1 MFKQFFSAVLLGLL
15 VTATATA
22 QPASPQT
29 YLVQTYSIPTT
40 IMLGGTVVPYKEVTL
55 AAQVSGRIE
64 MIAGTEGDRF
74 SQEAALVALDDA
86 ELLAQRRA
94 AFAEMMNADA
104 VLRNASMQYSR
115 ELYSPNTPNQMQVPG
130 GMGLPNLF
138 DQFFSRPA
146 SEFLGQSNSV
156 LDRQAELH
164 SYGTQIEQ
172 ARNAMLRAQSQIEQ
186 IDAKL
191 RDTVGKAPFEGVI
204 TRKMVEIGDT
214 VQAGMPL
221 LQFANTDYLQIQVE
235 VPARL
240 VPSLNI
246 GMTMPAKLDVLNT
259 PVQVRVAQIFPV
271 ADPQRHTV
279 TVKFDLPIG
288 TRTGPGQYAQV
299 EIIDSQIEAQT
310 LPVIPRA
317 AIVRRGSLPGVYVLN
332 GERRSLRLV
341 RIGRDMDA
349 QHVSVLSGL
358 KQGDVIEVN
367 PSPSAASGW
376 VSPPAQ

>member
-22 QPASPQT
+22 QPAAPQT

-74 SQEAALVALDDA
+74 NQEAALVALDDT

-146 SEFLGQSNSV
+146 SEFFGQSNSV

-172 ARNAMLRAQSQIEQ
+172 ARNAMLRTQSQIEQ

-191 RDTVGKAPFEGVI
+191 RDTVGKAPFDGVI

-299 EIIDSQIEAQT
+299 EISDTQLDAQT
-310 LPVIPRA
+310 SPVIPRA
-317 AIVRRGSLPGVYVLN
+317 ALVWRGSLPGVYVLD
-332 GERRSLRLV
+332 GERRSLRLL
-341 RIGRDMDA
+341 RLGRDMDA